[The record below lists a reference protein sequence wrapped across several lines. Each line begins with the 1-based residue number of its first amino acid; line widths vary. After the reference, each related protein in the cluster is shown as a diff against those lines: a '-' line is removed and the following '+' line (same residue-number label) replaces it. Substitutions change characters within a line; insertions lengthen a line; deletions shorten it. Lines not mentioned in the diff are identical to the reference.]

1 MSKPLTPK
9 QQRFVEEYL
18 VDFKGGPAYIR
29 AGYTARGNAAEVN
42 ASRLLRNAQVQEA
55 IAAGRQALS
64 ERTEITQ
71 DMVLERW
78 WQIATADVNELV
90 QFRRTNCRYCHGKKH
105 AWQWIDTEEYAQAVL
120 AVKQAIKDG
129 EPQQLPKKDGG
140 FGYDSKADPHP
151 ECPKCFGEG
160 KAEVHA
166 MDTRHLKG
174 AARLLYAGAK
184 LTQAGFEI
192 KTMDQAKAL
201 ENIARHLGMF
211 KDKLEL
217 EVTENLADVLAAARE
232 RAIASR
238 G

>member
-1 MSKPLTPK
+1 MTGKLTPK

-18 VDFKGGPAYIR
+18 VDFNATQAAVR
-29 AGYTARGNAAEVN
+29 AGYSKKTAGQIGDENLKKPQIVF
-42 ASRLLRNAQVQEA
+42 A
-55 IAAGRQALS
+55 IATAQKALS

-78 WQIATADVNELV
+78 WQIATADPNELI
-90 QFRRTNCRYCHGKKH
+90 QFRRTCCRYCHGEEH
-105 AWQWIDTEEYAQAVL
+105 AFQWIDAEEFAAAL
-120 AVKQAIKDG
+120 RAAAAASRDDG
-129 EPQQLPKKDGG
+129 PRVMPTDDGG
-140 FGYDSKADPHP
+140 FGYDNKADPHP
-151 ECPKCFGEG
+151 ECPQCFGEG

-192 KTMDQAKAL
+192 KMMDQGKAL
-201 ENIARHLGMF
+201 ENVARHLGMF

-232 RAIASR
+232 RAIGNR